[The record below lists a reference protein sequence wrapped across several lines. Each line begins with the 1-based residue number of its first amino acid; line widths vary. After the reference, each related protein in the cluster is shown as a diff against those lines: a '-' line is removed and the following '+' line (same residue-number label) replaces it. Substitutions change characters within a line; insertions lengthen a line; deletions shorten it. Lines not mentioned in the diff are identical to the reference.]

1 MELDKLQRQWDSFP
15 EVSMEER
22 PVLSTD
28 LEKMVVRNPLSDVFY
43 LRRKLVSRIIA
54 FTLLWLADGWLLR
67 DQWRGERNN
76 IYLYAAFFLLLSY
89 TLFFHLRLLLF
100 ADYPTLLGLPLVP
113 FLGKLEIVF
122 DKYIFSFKLLSAV
135 IAFSLLIFFEQWM
148 LHANPSLFRTFIQ
161 QNWSKWLLLLFL
173 SISIDILLMH
183 TVIPRY
189 RKLAETV
196 RKYRHGIIAA
206 KARNEIWT
214 IK

>member
-15 EVSMEER
+15 EVSLEER

-43 LRRKLVSRIIA
+43 LRRKLVGRIVA
-54 FTLLWLADGWLLR
+54 FVLLWLVDGWLLR
-67 DQWRGERNN
+67 DHWRGERNN
-76 IYLYAAFFLLLSY
+76 IYLYAAFFLVLSY
-89 TLFFHLRLLLF
+89 AIYFHVRLVLF

-122 DKYIFSFKLLSAV
+122 DKFIFSFKLLSAIV
-135 IAFSLLIFFEQWM
+135 AFCLLIFFEQWM
-148 LHANPSLFRTFIQ
+148 SHSNPSLFRAFLQ
-161 QNWSKWLLLLFL
+161 QDWSKWLLLIFL
-173 SISIDILLMH
+173 GMSVDILLMN
-183 TVIPRY
+183 TIIPRY
-189 RKLAETV
+189 RKLMETV
-196 RKYRHGIIAA
+196 RKYRHGIIAE

>member
-43 LRRKLVSRIIA
+43 LRRRLVFRLIA
-54 FTLLWLADGWLLR
+54 FALLWLADGWLLR

-89 TLFFHLRLLLF
+89 AIFFHLRLLLF

-122 DKYIFSFKLLSAV
+122 DKYIFSFKLVSA
-135 IAFSLLIFFEQWM
+135 ITAFCLLILFEQWM
-148 LHANPSLFRTFIQ
+148 FRANPSLFRAFLQ
-161 QNWSKWLLLLFL
+161 RDGSKWLLLIFL
-173 SISIDILLMH
+173 IMSVDILLMN

-189 RKLAETV
+189 RKLTEIV

>member
-28 LEKMVVRNPLSDVFY
+28 LEKMVVSNPLSDAFY
-43 LRRKLVSRIIA
+43 LRRKLISRIVALSLI
-54 FTLLWLADGWLLR
+54 WLADAWLLR
-67 DQWRGERNN
+67 TQWRGDRND
-76 IYLYAAFFLLLSY
+76 IYLYATYFFLLSY
-89 TLFFHLRLLLF
+89 SIFFHLRLVLF

-113 FLGKLEIVF
+113 FLGKLEIIL
-122 DKYIFSFKLLSAV
+122 DKYIVSFKLISAI
-135 IAFSLLIFFEQWM
+135 IAFTLLVFFEQWM
-148 LHANPSLFRTFIQ
+148 ARANPALFQIFLQRD
-161 QNWSKWLLLLFL
+161 WSKWLLLAFL
-173 SISIDILLMH
+173 TISIDILLMH

-189 RKLAETV
+189 RKLVETV